1 MIRRALGAAT
11 LLVLTGGLLALVW
24 PQLFTL
30 QRTTPLAQAVS
41 LRGAAIVFGL
51 VAAVLCTVLALL
63 LRPGR
68 RFLAMVAVLLLAGA
82 GIEGTVLTT
91 RGFSGTGL
99 ETESD
104 ATLTVLSWN
113 TLGDAP
119 GVKGIT
125 DLVLDTRPDIVALP
139 ETTKDTAEQVA
150 AAAQAAGLP
159 LVAHTVAYDQV
170 SKARS
175 TSLLISADLGSYA
188 VDSGAAS
195 TSVLPSVV
203 ARPSGGGPTIVAA
216 HAVAPDP
223 AYARQW
229 RGDLAWLAGQ
239 CGGGDV
245 ILAGD
250 FNATVDH
257 FSGLQAGPGSDLGE
271 CRDAG
276 RLGKGGAIGTW
287 PTSFPALVGTPID
300 HV

>member
-11 LLVLTGGLLALVW
+11 LLALTGGLLALVW

-41 LRGAAIVFGL
+41 LRGAAIVLGL

-63 LRPGR
+63 IRPGR
-68 RFLAMVAVLLLAGA
+68 RFLAMVAVLLLACTGV
-82 GIEGTVLTT
+82 EGTVLTT

-99 ETESD
+99 ETESA

-119 GVKGIT
+119 GAKGIT

-139 ETTKDTAEQVA
+139 ETTKDTALQVA

-175 TSLLISADLGSYA
+175 TSLLISADLGS
-188 VDSGAAS
+188 
-195 TSVLPSVV
+195 
-203 ARPSGGGPTIVAA
+203 
-216 HAVAPDP
+216 
-223 AYARQW
+223 
-229 RGDLAWLAGQ
+229 
-239 CGGGDV
+239 
-245 ILAGD
+245 
-250 FNATVDH
+250 
-257 FSGLQAGPGSDLGE
+257 
-271 CRDAG
+271 
-276 RLGKGGAIGTW
+276 
-287 PTSFPALVGTPID
+287 
-300 HV
+300 